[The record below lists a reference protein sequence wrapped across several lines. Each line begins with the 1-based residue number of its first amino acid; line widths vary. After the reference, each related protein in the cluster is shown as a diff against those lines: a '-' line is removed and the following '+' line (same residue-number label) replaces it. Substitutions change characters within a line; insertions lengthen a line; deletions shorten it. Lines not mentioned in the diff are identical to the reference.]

1 MRRLKT
7 FRRPPIYPK
16 IPCSSLTHP
25 LPLSSR
31 RPSVSFGGFG
41 LTDTLPT
48 GVELVSAVSS
58 QGACAASGDQVTC
71 ALGNLAPGERARV
84 SVVLVPTSEGSIKN
98 RALVMAEDDDVYPPD
113 SSTTEYTTVLAQG
126 AAPLA
131 ASAASSAIRR
141 VIDDAVVVRSTSGLS
156 AAGVGLGG
164 ATTLREVPSTAGPAT
179 VSSESGQLAL
189 DAVEG
194 LFRLLHQKDARIDG
208 LEERLAAMEQE
219 VAGEGLM
226 SDLWPLSSST
236 LPWLI
241 GGGVL
246 GVVMALSIRGRL
258 RRKRSRA

>member
-1 MRRLKT
+1 MTRW
-7 FRRPPIYPK
+7 
-16 IPCSSLTHP
+16 SLFLQT
-25 LPLSSR
+25 LSLLHH
-31 RPSVSFGGFG
+31 FLG
-41 LTDTLPT
+41 L
-48 GVELVSAVSS
+48 
-58 QGACAASGDQVTC
+58 
-71 ALGNLAPGERARV
+71 
-84 SVVLVPTSEGSIKN
+84 
-98 RALVMAEDDDVYPPD
+98 Y
-113 SSTTEYTTVLAQG
+113 Y
-126 AAPLA
+126 
-131 ASAASSAIRR
+131 
-141 VIDDAVVVRSTSGLS
+141 
-156 AAGVGLGG
+156 LGG
-164 ATTLREVPSTAGPAT
+164 ATTLRDVPSTAGPAT